1 MGKQALSVYSR
12 YSQEAVELL
21 SKLIRAGRK
30 GRKLTVQ
37 ELADR
42 AGVSR
47 GLIQRIEKGDMKC
60 QIGAYF
66 EVAAIL
72 GIPLF
77 DSEASPLNRQIAR
90 QDEKLALLP
99 KTVQKPRKE
108 VDDAF

>member
-1 MGKQALSVYSR
+1 MAKKALSAYSR
-12 YSQEAVELL
+12 YSHDAVELL

-30 GRKLTVQ
+30 ERKLTAQ

-77 DSEASPLNRQIAR
+77 ESDGPSLRRHITQQN
-90 QDEKLALLP
+90 EKLALLP
-99 KTVQKPRKE
+99 KSIQRSRKA